1 MKTKIIKMQNNIL
14 VPSITITQQLLAK
27 KLFLLTTQAD
37 TQTHTHTLV
46 VLPEHNCDV
55 RPPSLFLSHARSG
68 GGALLT
74 SMSTA

>member
-1 MKTKIIKMQNNIL
+1 MQNNIL

-37 TQTHTHTLV
+37 TQTHTHTHTLV